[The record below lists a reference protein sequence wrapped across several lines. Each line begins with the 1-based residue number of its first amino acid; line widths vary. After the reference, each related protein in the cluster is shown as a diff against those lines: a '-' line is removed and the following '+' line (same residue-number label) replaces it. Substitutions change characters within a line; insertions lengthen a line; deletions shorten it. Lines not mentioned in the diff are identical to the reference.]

1 MSGIAE
7 TADGFHGP
15 HGSTIGRRAGSDIAY
30 MLPRHHTEIDRLD
43 IQHYALRAAIR
54 GNYVSPLATPARIL
68 DVGAGT
74 GQWSFELCGE
84 FPGAI
89 VVGFD
94 LEQTKPNRPANFR
107 LVNGNLLHGLPF
119 GDHRFDFT
127 HQRLMMPAIPVVH
140 WKDVIR
146 DLVRVTRPG
155 GFIELVEVGDQMEPT
170 GPATRRLRE
179 LWNGLAASFGL
190 DSDGTV
196 MRSLDGWLREAGAVD
211 VVRNEVPLPVGDWG
225 DRIGSLMASD
235 MRALF
240 TRLCKT
246 LEARLGLAAEECEGL
261 LRTSMQECEDI
272 RSSAIFT
279 FVHGRKPE
287 AAN

>member
-1 MSGIAE
+1 MSGVAE
-7 TADGFHGP
+7 TVGGGA
-15 HGSTIGRRAGSDIAY
+15 TIGRRASGDVAY

-54 GNYVSPLATPARIL
+54 GNYIAPVSAPGRIL

-74 GQWSFELCGE
+74 GQWAYDICSE
-84 FPGAI
+84 FLDAT

-94 LEQTKPNRPANFR
+94 MEPPKPNRPGNFR
-107 LVNGNLLHGLPF
+107 LVTGNLLHGLPF
-119 GDHRFDFT
+119 GDDTFDFV
-127 HQRLMMPAIPVVH
+127 HQRLMIPAIPVAN
-140 WKDVIR
+140 WRDVMQ
-146 DLVRVTRPG
+146 DLLRVTRPG

-170 GPATRRLRE
+170 GPASKRLRE

-190 DSDGTV
+190 DSNGAV
-196 MRSLDGWLREAGAVD
+196 IGSLDSSLREHGAVD
-211 VVRNEVPLPVGDWG
+211 VARRDVALPVGDWG

-246 LEARLGLAAEECEGL
+246 LEARLGLPAHECDELLRRALNECEE
-261 LRTSMQECEDI
+261 LRS
-272 RSSAIFT
+272 RAIFT
-279 FVHGRKPE
+279 FVYGRKRPG
-287 AAN
+287 AAA

>member
-7 TADGFHGP
+7 RTDGATGP
-15 HGSTIGRRAGSDIAY
+15 DGRTIGRRSGSDTAY

-54 GNYVSPLATPARIL
+54 GNYVSPLSNPARIL
-68 DVGAGT
+68 DVGSGT
-74 GQWSFELCGE
+74 GQWAFDLCTE
-84 FPGAI
+84 FPEAV

-94 LEQTKPNRPANFR
+94 LEPSKPKRPANFR
-107 LVNGNLLHGLPF
+107 LVNGNLLNGLPF
-119 GDHRFDFT
+119 GEHRFDFV
-127 HQRLMMPAIPVVH
+127 HQRLMMPAIPVAH
-140 WKDVIR
+140 WTGVVR

-155 GFIELVEVGDQMEPT
+155 GYVELVEVGDQMEPT
-170 GPATRRLRE
+170 GPATRRMRQ

-190 DSDGTV
+190 DADGTV
-196 MRSLDGWLREAGAVD
+196 ISSLEEWLREAGAVEVTRND
-211 VVRNEVPLPVGDWG
+211 VALPVGDWG

-246 LEARLGLAAEECEGL
+246 MEARLGLAPGECEELLRASMEECENL
-261 LRTSMQECEDI
+261 

-279 FVHGRKPE
+279 FVHGRK
-287 AAN
+287 AD

>member
-1 MSGIAE
+1 MSGVAE
-7 TADGFHGP
+7 TVGGGA
-15 HGSTIGRRAGSDIAY
+15 TIGRRASSDVVY

-54 GNYVSPLATPARIL
+54 GNYIAPVSDPRRIL

-74 GQWSFELCGE
+74 GQWAYDICSE
-84 FPGAI
+84 FRDAT

-94 LEQTKPNRPANFR
+94 LEPTKPNRPGNFG
-107 LVNGNLLHGLPF
+107 LVTGNLLHGLPF
-119 GDHRFDFT
+119 ADRTFDFV

-140 WKDVIR
+140 WTDVVR

-155 GFIELVEVGDQMEPT
+155 GYIEFVEVGDQMEPT
-170 GPATRRLRE
+170 GPAAKRLRE

-190 DSDGTV
+190 DANGTV
-196 MRSLDGWLREAGAVD
+196 ISSLDSWLRQSGMVEIARRD
-211 VVRNEVPLPVGDWG
+211 VALPVGDWG

-246 LEARLGLAAEECEGL
+246 LEARLGLAADECDEL
-261 LRTSMQECEDI
+261 LRGALKECDEL
-272 RSSAIFT
+272 RSRAIFT
-279 FVHGRKPE
+279 FVYGRKP
-287 AAN
+287 